1 MRDSLMALLS
11 FWLAGCAMSPI
22 PSDIEEMH
30 DRAARDAALL
40 RPVLQQGDIIFRLS
54 NTSVAGN
61 LINFSRSV
69 AKLSDSEFSHAVLVL
84 SADKNGALLADV
96 TAHGVERRYLIDW
109 HMDCSSNIVVKRLR
123 PEYRYLIP
131 KVMQELENVVESD
144 NLYDRRF
151 TPDDD
156 VFYCTELVDHVFRK
170 LDHPLAKRIRV
181 NQLPHYNLFVAICC
195 GIGGINV
202 DNEVVVVGND
212 KIGLFSSPMLETVI
226 DLRPSAIA
234 TAAASKPKAP
244 PVSAIVKRPSYQLS
258 NADLH

>member
-1 MRDSLMALLS
+1 MRASMMALLG
-11 FWLAGCAMSPI
+11 FWSAGCALSPI
-22 PSDIEEMH
+22 PPDVKERH
-30 DRAARDAALL
+30 GQAARDAALL
-40 RPVLQQGDIIFRLS
+40 RSVVQRGDIIFRLS
-54 NTSVAGN
+54 NASVAGN
-61 LINFSRSV
+61 LINFSQSV
-69 AKLSDSEFSHAVLVL
+69 AELSDSEFSHAVLVI
-84 SADKNGALLADV
+84 SADKDGALLADV

-131 KVMQELENVVESD
+131 KAMRELENVVESD

-170 LDHPLAKRIRV
+170 IDHPLAKRIRV

-195 GIGGINV
+195 GIGGINA

-212 KIGLFSSPMLETVI
+212 KIGLFSSPMLEKVI
-226 DLRPSAIA
+226 DLRSHATA
-234 TAAASKPKAP
+234 TAAASKPKTL
-244 PVSAIVKRPSYQLS
+244 PVSAVVKRPSHPLN